1 MVGLD
6 SVINTT
12 NKVFRFTNFGAIA
25 FVGDIRDEFSTSY
38 YIPPFRYAYIGDWEV
53 KTKAVNLT
61 LKLPYYSDPR
71 FMRDYGNRLTT
82 FSLGALWGE
91 STFPTIYNSDLTTF
105 TWKLDGSANIPV
117 TLLNPYIKSLRL
129 SASPQ
134 QSPGVSIQALWK
146 GLPRWEVELPNFGA
160 SLSGTLLSLKGEK
173 WPPPP

>member
-82 FSLGALWGE
+82 FSLGALWGGE
-91 STFPTIYNSDLTTF
+91 HLPYHLQFR
-105 TWKLDGSANIPV
+105 
-117 TLLNPYIKSLRL
+117 LNHFHMET
-129 SASPQ
+129 
-134 QSPGVSIQALWK
+134 
-146 GLPRWEVELPNFGA
+146 RWECQYPCH
-160 SLSGTLLSLKGEK
+160 SLKPLYKELK
-173 WPPPP
+173 D